1 MHAAKPEWGAGDV
14 MLAEPTTHEGSPCQ
28 RLTIRFARAG
38 VKTILTSAAEIRA
51 ADAAP
56 RLSQDRPEDPLSA
69 IAAAADADEAL
80 LRIPDRASDP
90 FSSLADR
97 LRGTLDLYKFADS
110 PGGLLDWAAIQTG
123 LKDPLS
129 RFSRHELEQYFSRFR
144 ASLDDHL
151 KKLLRDARKS
161 NPGMIA
167 EVAAAAHPSGK
178 SALRRVDT
186 GR

>member
-1 MHAAKPEWGAGDV
+1 LGN
-14 MLAEPTTHEGSPCQ
+14 
-28 RLTIRFARAG
+28 
-38 VKTILTSAAEIRA
+38 
-51 ADAAP
+51 
-56 RLSQDRPEDPLSA
+56 DRPEDPLAA

-90 FSSLADR
+90 FSSLSDR

-129 RFSRHELEQYFSRFR
+129 RFSRHELEQYFTRFR

-151 KKLLRDARKS
+151 RKLLRDARKS
-161 NPGMIA
+161 SPGIIA
-167 EVAAAAHPSGK
+167 EAVASAPPAGK
-178 SALRRVDT
+178 SALRRVDN